1 MSDIPANTRPL
12 DGPAP
17 VLKAPPGATD
27 CHIHIYLP
35 GFEAQPGGPAIP
47 ELATVEDYRQ
57 VQRRLSLERVVVTQ
71 PNAYQLDNRALL
83 QALDMFGTQTA
94 RGIAAVTP
102 DTPQHELEDW
112 HARGVRGARIMQL
125 PGGAVKIDRMLDVE
139 RVIKPLGWHLMVQFN
154 GRHLDDYVD
163 ELRKIEG
170 EYIIDHI
177 GKFMDP
183 VPADDARVDEI
194 LRLLDKGNAWFKV
207 CAGYEASVTGGPR
220 YEDIGAIARRV
231 IAHAPDRIL
240 WGSNW
245 PHVGVP
251 RSQYPDDAEQLDV
264 LLHWAEPDVQK
275 KILVDNPA
283 RLYGF

>member
-1 MSDIPANTRPL
+1 VSDIPANTRPL
-12 DGPAP
+12 DGPSP

-47 ELATVEDYRQ
+47 ELATVDDYRQ
-57 VQRRLSLERVVVTQ
+57 VQKRLSLERVVVTQ
-71 PNAYQLDNRALL
+71 PNAYQLDNRVLLKALSE
-83 QALDMFGTQTA
+83 FGTQTA
-94 RGIAAVTP
+94 RGVAAVTP
-102 DTPQHELEDW
+102 ETSASDLEAWHE
-112 HARGVRGARIMQL
+112 AGVRGARIMQL
-125 PGGAVKIDRMLDVE
+125 PGGAVQIDQMLEVE
-139 RVIKPLGWHLMVQFN
+139 RVIRPLGWHLMVQFN
-154 GRHLDDYVD
+154 GRHLDEYVD

-194 LRLLDKGNAWFKV
+194 LRLIDKGNAWFKV

-220 YEDIGAIARRV
+220 YEDIGAIAQRV

-264 LLHWAEPDVQK
+264 LLHWAKPAVQK